1 MLEPCAAVGSMTCL
15 QFSGYASEGILIST
29 CFHFILYAKTIS
41 HKTYANNTITSV
53 CLPVSFSLPNN
64 LPICMSTC
72 LSDFLSGFFVYLC
85 SSQSAYYCRLY
96 VRLYLSAFES
106 SVRLFISVPV
116 YLCARLSISVSVCL
130 SLCLPVCL
138 PISVSVLSA
147 RARLSTVCVYDFY
160 AINVR
165 SARKQS
171 SHYPPPLY
179 IYLSKSRR
187 WIFSVVCPSDY
198 VCL

>member
-53 CLPVSFSLPNN
+53 CLPVSFSLQNN

-85 SSQSAYYCRLY
+85 SCM
-96 VRLYLSAFES
+96 
-106 SVRLFISVPV
+106 FISVPACLSA
-116 YLCARLSISVSVCL
+116 YLCVCAFCTCAPVYRL
-130 SLCLPVCL
+130 
-138 PISVSVLSA
+138 
-147 RARLSTVCVYDFY
+147 RL
-160 AINVR
+160 
-165 SARKQS
+165 
-171 SHYPPPLY
+171 
-179 IYLSKSRR
+179 
-187 WIFSVVCPSDY
+187 
-198 VCL
+198 

>member
-41 HKTYANNTITSV
+41 HKAYANNTITSV

-96 VRLYLSAFES
+96 VRLYLLLLSNPSACS
-106 SVRLFISVPV
+106 
-116 YLCARLSISVSVCL
+116 
-130 SLCLPVCL
+130 SLCL
-138 PISVSVLSA
+138 
-147 RARLSTVCVYDFY
+147 STFADWYLEICTW
-160 AINVR
+160 VR
-165 SARKQS
+165 SE
-171 SHYPPPLY
+171 
-179 IYLSKSRR
+179 
-187 WIFSVVCPSDY
+187 SDPRANS
-198 VCL
+198 

>member
-1 MLEPCAAVGSMTCL
+1 MLKLSAIKRMLTTLSPLSVCL
-15 QFSGYASEGILIST
+15 SLSLCQII
-29 CFHFILYAKTIS
+29 CLY
-41 HKTYANNTITSV
+41 V
-53 CLPVSFSLPNN
+53 CLPVCLISCLVSL
-64 LPICMSTC
+64 S
-72 LSDFLSGFFVYLC
+72 
-85 SSQSAYYCRLY
+85 
-96 VRLYLSAFES
+96 
-106 SVRLFISVPV
+106 ISVPV
-116 YLCARLSISVSVCL
+116 SLRIIAVCMSVSIFLLLSLPSACL

-165 SARKQS
+165 SARKQW
-171 SHYPPPLY
+171 SHYPSPLY